1 MVTSMRDKIS
11 PWIAAIFCAALS
23 AITIIG
29 TLFLMVVN
37 KTTQTQN
44 GVESTFYCFLPMCFY
59 FVGGEIMKLQK
70 ENREL
75 RKIVEELANKPTELS
90 QSF

>member
-1 MVTSMRDKIS
+1 MVISMRDKIS

-29 TLFLMVVN
+29 NLWLMVVN
-37 KTTQTQN
+37 KTSQN

-59 FVGGEIMKLQK
+59 FVGGEIMKLK
-70 ENREL
+70 NENREL
-75 RKIVEELANKPTELS
+75 RKIVEELANKPTGAIAKPG
-90 QSF
+90 

>member
-1 MVTSMRDKIS
+1 MDRCDFLCRIIS
-11 PWIAAIFCAALS
+11 DHHNRNLW
-23 AITIIG
+23 
-29 TLFLMVVN
+29 LMVVN
-37 KTTQTQN
+37 KTTQN
-44 GVESTFYCFLPMCFY
+44 GVASTFYCFLPMCFY

-75 RKIVEELANKPTELS
+75 RKIVEELAKKPPELS

>member
-1 MVTSMRDKIS
+1 MVISMRDKIS

-29 TLFLMVVN
+29 NLWLMVVN
-37 KTTQTQN
+37 KTSQT

-75 RKIVEELANKPTELS
+75 RKIVEELAKKPTGLS